1 MKKPVVDYRDFSLRK
16 LNDPRFSHL
25 KLLLG
30 WVVYFIF
37 YFSLEY
43 FVPNNTGTAI
53 YCALDYKIPFL
64 EGFIIPYVTWYALIV
79 FSLLYF
85 MFYNV
90 ENFVRLQKF
99 IMVTQAVAMIVYI
112 VFPNFQPLRPETY
125 PRDNFL
131 TDMVASLQAFDTN
144 SNVCPSLHVAYSIG
158 MASIWLK
165 EKTAPWFGKAAVVIF
180 CISVCLSTVFIKQ
193 HSVIDGV
200 AAIPVCALAEFISCG
215 GYWKEKFK
223 RKT

>member
-1 MKKPVVDYRDFSLRK
+1 MKKPIVDYRGFSLRK
-16 LNDPRFSHL
+16 LNDPHFSHL

-43 FVPNNTGTAI
+43 FIPNNSGTAI
-53 YCALDYKIPFL
+53 YCTLDYKIPFL
-64 EGFIIPYVTWYALIV
+64 EVFIIPYVTWYALIV

-90 ENFVRLQKF
+90 ENFIRLQKF
-99 IMVTQAVAMIVYI
+99 IIVTQAVAIIVYI
-112 VFPNFQPLRPETY
+112 VFPNFQPLRPEVY

-165 EKTAPWFGKAAVVIF
+165 EKTATWPAKTAVVIF
-180 CISVCLSTVFIKQ
+180 CILVCLSTVFIKQ
-193 HSVIDGV
+193 HSVIDGL
-200 AAIPVCALAEFISCG
+200 AAIPVCALAEVISCG

-223 RKT
+223 RKI